1 MFISN
6 ERDVI
11 QVEWDPNHEI
21 ILASASNDGKV
32 ILGDLS
38 MIGSVESKY
47 LGGDNNKNVPP
58 ELLFSHGDHRHWITD
73 I

>member
-21 ILASASNDGKV
+21 ILASASDDGKV
-32 ILGDLS
+32 ILWDLS
-38 MIGSVESKY
+38 RIGSVESKY
-47 LGGDNNKNVPP
+47 L
-58 ELLFSHGDHRHWITD
+58 E
-73 I
+73 